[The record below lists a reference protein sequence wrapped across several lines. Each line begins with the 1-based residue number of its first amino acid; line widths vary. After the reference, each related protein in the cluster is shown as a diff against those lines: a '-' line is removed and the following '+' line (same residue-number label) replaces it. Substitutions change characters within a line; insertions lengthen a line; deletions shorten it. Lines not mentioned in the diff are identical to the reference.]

1 MSSSWNCSAQYCC
14 GASVKES
21 LRPSQLRPVTPRS
34 TPLTRRPG
42 GPSLKAG
49 EICSAAKSSPSFH
62 AAQAAACGT
71 LPACHA
77 AIVSAAGCS
86 RYSVGESIFPLK
98 GNSGDPDG
106 PTPDAA
112 KISVSDDI
120 VVVVAVR
127 TVRCELTLPSRR
139 LRSMDSSPSPIATR
153 MEYQCFPTMAS
164 GTEANTSVFERSS
177 RPPDDVTSVTSPSD
191 QIVWWPGASLKN

>member
-42 GPSLKAG
+42 GTSLKAG
-49 EICSAAKSSPSFH
+49 EIKAGEIVSAAKSSPSFH

-120 VVVVAVR
+120 IMVVAVR
-127 TVRCELTLPSRR
+127 TVRCELTSPSRR
-139 LRSMDSSPSPIATR
+139 LRSMDSSPLPIVTR
-153 MEYQCFPTMAS
+153 MEYQCFPTMAL

-177 RPPDDVTSVTSPSD
+177 RPPDDVTSVT
-191 QIVWWPGASLKN
+191 